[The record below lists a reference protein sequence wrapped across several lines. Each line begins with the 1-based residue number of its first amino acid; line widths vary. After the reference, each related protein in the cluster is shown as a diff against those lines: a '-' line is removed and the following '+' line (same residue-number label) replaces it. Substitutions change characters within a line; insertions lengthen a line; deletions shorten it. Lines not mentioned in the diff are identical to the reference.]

1 MARNRFS
8 ISPAKRKENLT
19 LVRHIRS
26 FNVHNLNL
34 SDPRHARPLPRT
46 PPCHAR
52 LPAMHAPPHRG
63 QTDTCIGGSR
73 GGVRDARPPP
83 GHPNSFDFMQFS
95 GKFGVFTPPLE
106 GSRPPLG
113 KILDQPL
120 TCENK
125 TFANV
130 VCGR

>member
-34 SDPRHARPLPRT
+34 SDPRHARPPPCT
-46 PPCHAR
+46 PPAMHAPCHAR

-63 QTDTCIGGSR
+63 QTDTC
-73 GGVRDARPPP
+73 
-83 GHPNSFDFMQFS
+83 
-95 GKFGVFTPPLE
+95 
-106 GSRPPLG
+106 
-113 KILDQPL
+113 
-120 TCENK
+120 ENK